1 LETKEIVQLQSFI
14 QKSKLHPMTTK
25 ETSAD
30 NLAQNDAKYL
40 ALIDEHLGEIKTIH
54 RNVARKRAEGQ
65 KIGARIDRN
74 LKQIQAIINRVEAT
88 L

>member
-1 LETKEIVQLQSFI
+1 
-14 QKSKLHPMTTK
+14 MTTK

-30 NLAQNDAKYL
+30 NLARNDAKYL

-54 RNVARKRAEGQ
+54 QNVVRKRAEGQ